1 MVSRIKNIIFGFKY
15 ILFNKRYFK
24 NKESLNNGVIL
35 VELFDYKASII
46 SVSLFINAFCSLY
59 KTSIIGFEP
68 LNFSLKKKN

>member
-24 NKESLNNGVIL
+24 NNESLNNGVIL

-46 SVSLFINAFCSLY
+46 SVSLFINAFCSLQ
-59 KTSIIGFEP
+59 
-68 LNFSLKKKN
+68 NFYCRI